1 MTCFIIF
8 LQQLSVSFKKTPLL
22 RTDVIENN
30 HVVIAI
36 SVKTKSFKVRSC
48 SNLDKLIHSADSLKS
63 CLPFSKSLK
72 LSVENN
78 TINNLKK

>member
-1 MTCFIIF
+1 MMWLKIITGF
-8 LQQLSVSFKKTPLL
+8 
-22 RTDVIENN
+22 
-30 HVVIAI
+30 IAI

-63 CLPFSKSLK
+63 CLPFSESLQ

-78 TINNLKK
+78 TFNHLEKKTNKQNSTFT